1 MKKEFLTIAF
11 FLFSI
16 FIFSQEYYIIN
27 GKKEILTKFQL
38 EEIILKKNKI
48 LKENSSKDDTHIFSV
63 KYKII
68 ETIKKSDSIINKV
81 RYDIKYESTKNEK
94 IYSLENK
101 KIPELNL
108 KNLKSKK
115 VKLNDLKGKVT
126 FINLWFT
133 NCFPCVNEIPLLN
146 ILQKKYKKDVNF
158 IAITFDS
165 KEKVEKFL
173 TKKKFNFEHLINA
186 KNYLKKELGNISY
199 PKIIILDK
207 DGIIN
212 YISGGI
218 PSEYDYEKRKMKEK
232 TEDDLVYLEKIIEKL
247 IK

>member
-1 MKKEFLTIAF
+1 MKKIFLTTTF
-11 FLFSI
+11 FLFSL
-16 FIFSQEYYIIN
+16 FIFSQEYYILK

-38 EEIILKKNKI
+38 EEIIFKKNKI
-48 LKENSSKDDTHIFSV
+48 LKENSSKDATHIFIV

-68 ETIKKSDSIINKV
+68 ETLKKSDSIINKV
-81 RYDIKYESTKNEK
+81 RYDFKYESTKNEK

-101 KIPELNL
+101 KLPELNL
-108 KNLKSKK
+108 RNLKSKK
-115 VKLNDLKGKVT
+115 VKLNDLRGKVT

-146 ILQKKYKKDVNF
+146 ILRDKYKKDVNF
-158 IAITFDS
+158 VAITFDS
-165 KEKVEKFL
+165 KERVKKFL
-173 TKKKFNFEHLINA
+173 NKKKFNFEHLINA
-186 KNYLKKELGNISY
+186 KSYLKKELGNRSY

-232 TEDDLVYLEKIIEKL
+232 TENDLVYLEKIIEKL

>member
-1 MKKEFLTIAF
+1 M
-11 FLFSI
+11 
-16 FIFSQEYYIIN
+16 
-27 GKKEILTKFQL
+27 
-38 EEIILKKNKI
+38 
-48 LKENSSKDDTHIFSV
+48 
-63 KYKII
+63 
-68 ETIKKSDSIINKV
+68 
-81 RYDIKYESTKNEK
+81 
-94 IYSLENK
+94 
-101 KIPELNL
+101 
-108 KNLKSKK
+108 
-115 VKLNDLKGKVT
+115 
-126 FINLWFT
+126 
-133 NCFPCVNEIPLLN
+133 
-146 ILQKKYKKDVNF
+146 NF

-232 TEDDLVYLEKIIEKL
+232 TEDDLVYLEKIIGKL